1 MGPIQLIVA
10 LICNLNGV
18 LDSFWTPREDLAH
31 FLLTL
36 KVELAACHAF
46 AVLIINA
53 SAGTNAGSNILDACI
68 LFSEIVVIVGS
79 NYLNTKVMT
88 HLYNALSKGSIGIAA
103 PAWIRQAVVL
113 NL

>member
-10 LICNLNGV
+10 LICNLDGV

-31 FLLTL
+31 FLLVF
-36 KVELAACHAF
+36 KIELTARHAL

-53 SAGTNAGSNILDACI
+53 SAGTNAGSNILNTCVF
-68 LFSEIVVIVGS
+68 FSEIVVIVGS

-103 PAWIRQAVVL
+103 PAWIRQTVIL